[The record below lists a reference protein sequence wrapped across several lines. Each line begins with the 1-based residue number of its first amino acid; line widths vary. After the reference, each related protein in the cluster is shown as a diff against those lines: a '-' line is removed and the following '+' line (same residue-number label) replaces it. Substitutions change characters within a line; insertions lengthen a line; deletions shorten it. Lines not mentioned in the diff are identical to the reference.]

1 MVQSQFFEYCVMTAI
16 IINTIFLCMD
26 YYGKSDDL
34 ENILL
39 RANYFFCIFFTLE
52 LIAKLISYGWS
63 YYWYINWNKF
73 DMIIVFL
80 SLLTLDDSW
89 LLKLRFNVTALR
101 IIRVARLLR
110 MIKTSEGIRQ
120 LLKTLF
126 MSIMNILN
134 TGALLILI
142 FFTFSIVGMS
152 LFND

>member
-1 MVQSQFFEYCVMTAI
+1 
-16 IINTIFLCMD
+16 
-26 YYGKSDDL
+26 
-34 ENILL
+34 
-39 RANYFFCIFFTLE
+39 
-52 LIAKLISYGWS
+52 
-63 YYWYINWNKF
+63 
-73 DMIIVFL
+73 MIIVFL

-89 LLKLRFNVTALR
+89 LLELRFNVTALR

-134 TGALLILI
+134 TGALLLLI

>member
-1 MVQSQFFEYCVMTAI
+1 MAGIT
-16 IINTIFLCMD
+16 INTIFLCMD
-26 YYGKSDDL
+26 HYGKSDEL
-34 ENILL
+34 ETILF
-39 RANYFFCIFFTLE
+39 RANYLFCIFFTVE
-52 LIAKLISYGWS
+52 LILKMISYGFT

-89 LLKLRFNVTALR
+89 LLSLRFNVTALR

-134 TGALLILI
+134 TGALLLLI

>member
-1 MVQSQFFEYCVMTAI
+1 
-16 IINTIFLCMD
+16 MD
-26 YYGKSDDL
+26 YYGKSDEL
-34 ENILL
+34 EKILF
-39 RANYFFCIFFTLE
+39 RANYFFCIFFTIE
-52 LIAKLISYGWS
+52 LILKMISYGFT

-89 LLKLRFNVTALR
+89 LLELRFNVTALR

-134 TGALLILI
+134 TGALLLLI

>member
-1 MVQSQFFEYCVMTAI
+1 
-16 IINTIFLCMD
+16 
-26 YYGKSDDL
+26 
-34 ENILL
+34 
-39 RANYFFCIFFTLE
+39 
-52 LIAKLISYGWS
+52 
-63 YYWYINWNKF
+63 
-73 DMIIVFL
+73 MIIVFL

-89 LLKLRFNVTALR
+89 LLELRFNVTALR

-134 TGALLILI
+134 TGALLLLI

-152 LFND
+152 IFDD

>member
-1 MVQSQFFEYCVMTAI
+1 
-16 IINTIFLCMD
+16 
-26 YYGKSDDL
+26 
-34 ENILL
+34 
-39 RANYFFCIFFTLE
+39 
-52 LIAKLISYGWS
+52 
-63 YYWYINWNKF
+63 
-73 DMIIVFL
+73 MIIVFL
-80 SLLTLDDSW
+80 SLITLDDSW
-89 LLKLRFNVTALR
+89 LLKLQFNVTALR

-134 TGALLILI
+134 TGALLVLI